1 MAPRFIVFGLCV
13 FVSRLTCAGFGHLV
27 CVCVVEVMIS
37 EYKVSL
43 KCRVFIQKKKLVI
56 YNVSQCVHAHSV

>member
-43 KCRVFIQKKKLVI
+43 KCRVFIQKK
-56 YNVSQCVHAHSV
+56 N

>member
-27 CVCVVEVMIS
+27 CVVEVMIS

-43 KCRVFIQKKKLVI
+43 KCRVFIQKK
-56 YNVSQCVHAHSV
+56 N